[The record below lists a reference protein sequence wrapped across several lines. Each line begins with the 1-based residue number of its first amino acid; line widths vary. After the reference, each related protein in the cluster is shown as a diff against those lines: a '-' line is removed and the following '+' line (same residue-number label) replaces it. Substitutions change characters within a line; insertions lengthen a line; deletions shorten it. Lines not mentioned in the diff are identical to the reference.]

1 MASINSWPNNQ
12 DEYRGAEDVMKWLH
26 GRTSGVFAADGN
38 AAVAAVQ
45 NSMAVTVTDGL
56 GWMADAGKDGI
67 VWWNDYESRNS
78 TKLQLTIDAA
88 DSTLNRIDRVIVEW
102 KTTTYVDRPE
112 IKILKG
118 TAASSA
124 VAPQL
129 TNNSTLR
136 QISLARI
143 NIAAGTTALTP
154 SMITDERLDSAVCGL
169 VTESISID
177 TSIMQNQFEA
187 WLALIEGQLD
197 ELKTQIDQ
205 AAASSVIDNSVTTPK
220 LVNGAVT
227 REKQA
232 MDTMYSPVKVI
243 GNEYTIIPGD
253 CGMTLDSGYAD
264 TESHVSITLNDELSS
279 AVPVGFEVA
288 IFRPFRWPDVTI
300 TSVSNLRFLVPGT
313 FYEDG
318 TRAYKITIPEF
329 GEMIALKK
337 VEDSAAYGDV
347 WLLVGNA
354 DVEVVTS

>member
-45 NSMAVTVTDGL
+45 NSMAVTVSDGL

-136 QISLARI
+136 QLSLARI

-177 TSIMQNQFEA
+177 TSTMQNQFEA
-187 WLALIEGQLD
+187 LLALIEGQLD
-197 ELKTQIDQ
+197 ELKTQIGQ
-205 AAASSVIDNSVTTPK
+205 AAASSVVDNSVTTPK

-232 MDTMYSPVKVI
+232 MDTMYSPLKVFSAD
-243 GNEYTIIPGD
+243 GNITADD
-253 CGMTLDSGYAD
+253 CGKTCITQYSAD
-264 TESHVSITLNDELSS
+264 TGYTHMIITEENN
-279 AVPVGFEVA
+279 AAMPIGYEVA
-288 IFRPFRWPDVTI
+288 ICRIHDNRQPVVI
-300 TSVSNLRFLVPGT
+300 TYGIRFIAPG
-313 FYEDG
+313 
-318 TRAYKITIPEF
+318 AYYAAPGGNIRITIPEQ
-329 GEMIALKK
+329 GEQIALKK
-337 VEDSAAYGDV
+337 FGIDEKLGDY